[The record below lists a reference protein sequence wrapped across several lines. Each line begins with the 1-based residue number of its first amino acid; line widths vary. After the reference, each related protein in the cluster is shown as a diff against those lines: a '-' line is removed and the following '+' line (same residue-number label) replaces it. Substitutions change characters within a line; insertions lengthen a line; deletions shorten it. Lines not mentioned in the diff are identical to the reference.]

1 MKVQKSFLF
10 GIIWIDRKTA
20 RCPLAVAA
28 RKGLLQKPRVS
39 RFLFVL
45 VRCSCARLFFSRM
58 GNDVQAGVVRVPL
71 MSAHFVLQINTRK
84 IKLRSHLL
92 R

>member
-28 RKGLLQKPRVS
+28 RKGLLQKP
-39 RFLFVL
+39 LL
-45 VRCSCARLFFSRM
+45 VWF
-58 GNDVQAGVVRVPL
+58 VVRVHGSS
-71 MSAHFVLQINTRK
+71 SAEWETMFRPG
-84 IKLRSHLL
+84 
-92 R
+92 